1 MSDCIIEPT
10 TCSLWNNLGEAVVIC
25 GIYISILCCVSE
37 SSVCLPYTSNY
48 ISVFV
53 HYVFVYVINVHMP
66 ILRTTQW
73 TNVVGVVVGV
83 DDDADDDVSQHRAW
97 IIVSVIII
105 LDLPNCKLIKL
116 VDKTLIWQQRKWL
129 DGYGWLPY
137 PYSIMLTS
145 NTIPVDMQ
153 I

>member
-1 MSDCIIEPT
+1 
-10 TCSLWNNLGEAVVIC
+10 
-25 GIYISILCCVSE
+25 
-37 SSVCLPYTSNY
+37 LPYTSNY

-66 ILRTTQW
+66 ILRTTQG

-116 VDKTLIWQQRKWL
+116 VDKTLI
-129 DGYGWLPY
+129 
-137 PYSIMLTS
+137 
-145 NTIPVDMQ
+145 
-153 I
+153 

>member
-1 MSDCIIEPT
+1 M
-10 TCSLWNNLGEAVVIC
+10 
-25 GIYISILCCVSE
+25 SE

-66 ILRTTQW
+66 ILRTIQW
-73 TNVVGVVVGV
+73 TKVVGVVVVVVVVVVV
-83 DDDADDDVSQHRAW
+83 DDDVDDDVSQHRAW

-116 VDKTLIWQQRKWL
+116 VDKTLIWQQGKMVRRIWL
-129 DGYGWLPY
+129 TTLPILNY
-137 PYSIMLTS
+137 VNLEYNSRGNANLTGKYVFF
-145 NTIPVDMQ
+145 NRT
-153 I
+153 